1 MASSSLDG
9 RVCIRGFLTSEQD
22 HDADLGLG
30 PNLGPGPGAG
40 LGRQA
45 ALSRSRPATAVSID
59 PIFAR
64 SGAGRRF
71 MTGDDD
77 RVLMHEKGF
86 LNRYKQTVLC
96 EGEGPIGT
104 IIWRGR

>member
-1 MASSSLDG
+1 MASSSEEG
-9 RVCIRGFLTSEQD
+9 RVCLRGLLTSEHD
-22 HDADLGLG
+22 HDADLGG
-30 PNLGPGPGAG
+30 GGQ
-40 LGRQA
+40 RRSHA
-45 ALSRSRPATAVSID
+45 AIAVSID
-59 PIFAR
+59 PIFAK

-71 MTGDDD
+71 MTGDGEG

-86 LNRYKQTVLC
+86 LGRYGQTVLG